1 MPALA
6 WAAGCE
12 FGPSLQQ
19 YGFPGGVYF
28 SPLFFFRDYVSNGPK
43 PALSPK
49 HHNLLE
55 TQRAPLSPSF
65 EPQSLGPAH
74 CSQYAER
81 SQKVFSSGLAT
92 AERIVLVPCL
102 EVQLFFRLYLI
113 LFFSRIIL
121 YFIFFFFTSANAY
134 SFGGGR
140 RLYWILR
147 ISPKRRSLFSTDV
160 FLD

>member
-65 EPQSLGPAH
+65 EPQSLGPDH

-113 LFFSRIIL
+113 LFFSRITL
-121 YFIFFFFTSANAY
+121 YFIYLFFLPLLTRTVSAA
-134 SFGGGR
+134 GGGCTEFWEFPR
-140 RLYWILR
+140 NAEVFFRLM
-147 ISPKRRSLFSTDV
+147 FS
-160 FLD
+160 